1 AISDPVFLNNWTTTK
16 KALFL
21 FIAFDLPQ
29 SYVSCGLQGFVAS
42 KMSIKPQKGMFPIIR
57 MHLMLIPI
65 SGFMNNSLLKRL
77 SGDG

>member
-1 AISDPVFLNNWTTTK
+1 MTSVSLFAISDPVFLNNWTTTK

-42 KMSIKPQKGMFPIIR
+42 KMSIKPKKTNLQ
-57 MHLMLIPI
+57 
-65 SGFMNNSLLKRL
+65 GF
-77 SGDG
+77 

>member
-1 AISDPVFLNNWTTTK
+1 MTSVSLFAISDPVFLNNWTTTK

-42 KMSIKPQKGMFPIIR
+42 KMSIKPIFIR
-57 MHLMLIPI
+57 
-65 SGFMNNSLLKRL
+65 KT
-77 SGDG
+77 